1 MPVAWCVGANIDSEK
16 EACALALME
25 YLTTGEAIDA
35 YCQVTTPTGAFM
47 LNNVTLPD
55 SISSAAREAQE
66 WVAKASTSVMEYT
79 CSIKGSNMV
88 TILQMAETGEYSPE
102 EAIAEIE
109 KDNATDAQQKGV
121 EGW

>member
-1 MPVAWCVGANIDSEK
+1 
-16 EACALALME
+16 
-25 YLTTGEAIDA
+25 
-35 YCQVTTPTGAFM
+35 
-47 LNNVTLPD
+47 
-55 SISSAAREAQE
+55 
-66 WVAKASTSVMEYT
+66 MEYT